1 MREDRWTAAAVEHDE
16 AVRAF
21 LDAMALVPA
30 DAWQRPRAPGKWSP
44 AALALHVC
52 RAYEFGREAVTT
64 GAAMR
69 LKVPPAAAWVS
80 RVAILPILLAL
91 DRFPTGAD
99 APGEVLPDLDE
110 AARLT
115 PSLLATRL
123 QATAGEALTLLRDTA
138 RTRPSSRC
146 THAYFGP
153 LRPLTTIR
161 LLSSHTRHHAKG
173 LLRTH

>member
-1 MREDRWTAAAVEHDE
+1 MRDDPWAAAAVEHDE

-21 LDAMALVPA
+21 LAAMAGVHP

-52 RAYEFGREAVTT
+52 RAYEFGHDAAAT
-64 GAAMR
+64 GAVMR

-80 RVAILPILLAL
+80 RVVVLPLLLAL
-91 DRFPTGAD
+91 DRFPKGAD

-110 AARLT
+110 AGRLT
-115 PSLLATRL
+115 PALLATRL
-123 QATAGEALTLLRDTA
+123 GASAGQALALLRDTA
-138 RTRPSSRC
+138 RANRSFRC

-153 LRPLTTIR
+153 MRALTTLR
-161 LLSSHTRHHAKG
+161 LLSAHTRHHARG
-173 LLRTH
+173 LLGTR

>member
-21 LDAMALVPA
+21 LDAMARVPA
-30 DAWQRPRAPGKWSP
+30 DTWQHPRAAGKWSA

-52 RAYEFGREAVTT
+52 RAYEYGREAATT

-80 RVAILPILLAL
+80 RVAVLPLLLAF
-91 DRFPTGAD
+91 DRFPKGAD
-99 APGEVLPDLDE
+99 APAEVLPDLDE
-110 AARLT
+110 AARST
-115 PSLLATRL
+115 PALLAARL
-123 QATAGEALTLLRDTA
+123 QATAGETFTLLHDTA
-138 RTRPSSRC
+138 RTRPLRRV

-153 LRPLTTIR
+153 MSPLTTLR
-161 LLSSHTRHHAKG
+161 LLSAHTRHHAKG
-173 LLRTH
+173 LPGAG